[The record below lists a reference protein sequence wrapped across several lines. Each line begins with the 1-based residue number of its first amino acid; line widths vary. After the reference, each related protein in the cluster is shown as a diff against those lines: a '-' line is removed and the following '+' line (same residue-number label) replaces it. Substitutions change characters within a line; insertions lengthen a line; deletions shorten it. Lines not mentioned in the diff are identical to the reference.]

1 MFTLAKEQLVTVR
14 DVLRFAV
21 SKFQEYNIAYG
32 HGTDNAYD
40 EAIFLILDNLHLP
53 LDQLEPY
60 LDARLLKPE
69 ISLLIDVIEKR
80 IVERIPAAYLQKK
93 AVLLGYEFY
102 VDQRVIIPRSF
113 IAEIIQNQQLS
124 QWIEYPELVNNA
136 LDLCTGNGSLAVI
149 MADNFYVANVVATD
163 VSNDALAVAAINVDA
178 YDLNDRIELIN
189 SDLFDDLS
197 DYLETFDLIVTN
209 PPYVDKSRMDS
220 LSLES
225 LHEPRLALS
234 GGDSGLELVDKILRQ
249 AKHYLNECGILLL
262 EMGDNRF
269 ELENL
274 YPDLP
279 FTWLETESGDGFVFV
294 LTKQDLKDYFD

>member
-1 MFTLAKEQLVTVR
+1 MFTLAKEQLSTVR
-14 DVLRFAV
+14 DILRFAV

-40 EAIFLILDNLHLP
+40 EAIFLILDNLNLP

-60 LDARLLKPE
+60 LDARLLKSE

-149 MADNFYVANVVATD
+149 MADNFYVSNVVAAD
-163 VSNDALAVAAINVDA
+163 ISHDALAVAAINVDS

-189 SDLFDDLS
+189 SDLFGDLS
-197 DYLETFDLIVTN
+197 DYLGMFDLIVTN
-209 PPYVDKSRMDS
+209 PPYVDKARMDS
-220 LSLES
+220 LSRES

-249 AKHYLNECGILLL
+249 AKHYLNEFGILLL

-269 ELENL
+269 ELEDL